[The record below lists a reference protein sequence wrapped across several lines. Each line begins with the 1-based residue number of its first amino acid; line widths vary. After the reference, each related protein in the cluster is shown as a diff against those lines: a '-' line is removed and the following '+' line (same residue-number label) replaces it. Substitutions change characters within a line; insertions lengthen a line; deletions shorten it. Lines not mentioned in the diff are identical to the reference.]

1 MFAVNQVVA
10 QIVKEAIRRDEL
22 GDQVAVAYA
31 VFVEVG
37 IELSLLFADMR
48 FEERKAKE

>member
-1 MFAVNQVVA
+1 MHAIDQIVA
-10 QIVKEAIRRDEL
+10 KIVKEAVDRDTTR
-22 GDQVAVAYA
+22 DDVSNAYQ